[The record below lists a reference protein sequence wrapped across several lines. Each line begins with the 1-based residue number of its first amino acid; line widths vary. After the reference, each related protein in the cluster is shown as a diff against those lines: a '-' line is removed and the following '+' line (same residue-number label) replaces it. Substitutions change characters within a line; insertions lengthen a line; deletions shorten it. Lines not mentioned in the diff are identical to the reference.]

1 MSCRIHGDILSAG
14 AVFRLKARKN
24 NYLDWQI
31 SQSAVFN
38 STVIYYADPVL
49 IDVFCNACRDRPYS
63 KWNDAAVDDPAGHL
77 RVIAGKL
84 EDCAMGDRFHHPI
97 GHDVVSFL

>member
-1 MSCRIHGDILSAG
+1 MNPYCL
-14 AVFRLKARKN
+14 VFHRT
-24 NYLDWQI
+24 
-31 SQSAVFN
+31 QSAVFN

-84 EDCAMGDRFHHPI
+84 EDCAMGDRSIILSGMMWYPFFKIADQREVEAENKNRHN
-97 GHDVVSFL
+97 